1 SARAQVLSPMEI
13 SESSLRG
20 LQDKYSGA
28 LQSAAEE
35 FASQRFPYH
44 FYFSRVLDLPEGKQQ
59 EADQRSIRFAQ
70 VNDRTALEI
79 TGNYYAAYSAK
90 AMDGNARARRT
101 FVDVMLPLL
110 KTIVPHFPADQDF
123 ETFALEVSHHVRGS
137 VIGVNTEKAENLVV
151 ILPRAAAK
159 KLVTA
164 TGLEQQQA
172 AILEGSVYL
181 DGNQIQL
188 WLSEDPPPADWDK
201 HGKQRASQSRI
212 TTVAR
217 TETSSPA
224 ATAATS
230 VSPNLMK
237 SP

>member
-1 SARAQVLSPMEI
+1 MCVRFPILLTKVRESFMRKGDWARVFAFAALAVVSARAQVLSPMEI

-101 FVDVMLPLL
+101 FVDVM
-110 KTIVPHFPADQDF
+110 
-123 ETFALEVSHHVRGS
+123 
-137 VIGVNTEKAENLVV
+137 
-151 ILPRAAAK
+151 
-159 KLVTA
+159 
-164 TGLEQQQA
+164 
-172 AILEGSVYL
+172 
-181 DGNQIQL
+181 
-188 WLSEDPPPADWDK
+188 
-201 HGKQRASQSRI
+201 
-212 TTVAR
+212 
-217 TETSSPA
+217 
-224 ATAATS
+224 
-230 VSPNLMK
+230 
-237 SP
+237 